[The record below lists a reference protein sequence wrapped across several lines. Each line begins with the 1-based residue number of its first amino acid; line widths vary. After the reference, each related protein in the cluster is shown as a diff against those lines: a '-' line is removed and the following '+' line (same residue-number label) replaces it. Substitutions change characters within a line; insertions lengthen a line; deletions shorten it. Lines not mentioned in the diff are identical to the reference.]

1 MEPFANVT
9 PFAKPAPERGEALY
23 REMPANLEA
32 EQELLGALLINND
45 AGSRVAEF
53 LKAEDFADPRHGR
66 IFAAAMRLIER
77 GEVANPVT
85 LKGFFERDEG
95 LKEIGGAAY
104 LARLA
109 AAATTII
116 NVGDYARLIRDL
128 SMRRQLIGIGEELV
142 NTSYEAEIDAPA
154 STLLER
160 AEEQLF
166 SLAEDGNAEKSF
178 LSFDQAVRAS
188 IHMAEA
194 AIKHDG
200 LSGVGTGLRDVDDKL
215 GGLHRSDLII
225 LAGRPSMG
233 KTALATVMA
242 FNAAKEYVLSKGER
256 GARVGFFSLEMSA
269 EQLATRILST
279 ESEIPSS
286 DLRRGKITDDQF
298 QRLVQASGELSR
310 VPFHIDETGSISIS
324 ALRTRARRLKRT
336 HGLDLIVVDY
346 LQLMRASGQSRNDNR
361 VQEISEITQGLKALA
376 KDLNVPVLALSQLSR
391 AVESRDDKK
400 PQLADLR
407 ESGAIEQD
415 ADVVLFVYREEYY
428 KARQEPRE
436 GTPEHAAWQAEM
448 EKIHNVA
455 EVIIGKQR
463 HGPIGTVKLAFTA
476 NLTRFSDLASP
487 DRFED
492 PGF

>member
-9 PFAKPAPERGEALY
+9 PFAKPAAERGDALY

-32 EQELLGALLINND
+32 EQELLGAMLINND
-45 AGSRVAEF
+45 AGSRVAEI
-53 LKAEDFADPRHGR
+53 LKPEDFADPRHGR

-109 AAATTII
+109 ASATTII

-128 SMRRQLIGIGEELV
+128 SIRRQLIGIGEDLV
-142 NTSYEAEIDAPA
+142 NNSYEADIDAPA
-154 STLLER
+154 TSLLER

-166 SLAEDGNAEKSF
+166 TLAEDGTAEKSF
-178 LSFDQAVRAS
+178 LPFDQAVRAS
-188 IHMAEA
+188 IQMAEA

-200 LSGVGTGLRDVDDKL
+200 LSGIGTGLRDLDDKL
-215 GGLHRSDLII
+215 GGLHRSDLVI

-242 FNAAKEYVLSKGER
+242 FNAAKQYTLTKGER
-256 GARVGFFSLEMSA
+256 GARVAFFSLEISA
-269 EQLATRILST
+269 AHRA
-279 ESEIPSS
+279 PSS
-286 DLRRGKITDDQF
+286 DLRRGKITDEQF
-298 QRLVQASGELSR
+298 QRLVQAAGELSR

-346 LQLMRASGQSRNDNR
+346 LQLMRGSNQGRNDNR

-391 AVESRDDKK
+391 AVEARDDKK

-448 EKIHNVA
+448 EKIHNIA

-463 HGPIGTVKLAFTA
+463 HGPIGTIKLAFTA
-476 NLTRFSDLASP
+476 SFTRFSDLADP
-487 DRFED
+487 NRFED